1 MKVRTRKRLAFTLI
15 ELLVVIAIIAILVA
29 LLLPAVQ
36 AAREAARRSQ
46 CKNNLKQLGVALH
59 NYEGTHATLPCGEGW
74 PNGGRGGRR
83 HSPYVSLLPF
93 IDQAAVY
100 DQVAIED
107 FRREPWNGGYQPWR
121 AKIPTIL
128 CPSDPNE
135 ATIPGNTVQ
144 GSSYAFSRG
153 DSLWDQNEWVGN
165 GGRGLRGPF
174 QGDGRVVAFKQIADG
189 LSNTILMGERTIAGA
204 GFVNND
210 LVVNGRSRRNVGSGF
225 RTVTNSVLSTV
236 TTNASGERQYT
247 GSAGPYGGRRWPDG
261 APSFT
266 GMTTSLG
273 PNVGTFQHSNWDGAD
288 GIWEP
293 SSRHPG
299 GVHVLLGDGAV
310 RFINDSID
318 TGNTACPGPAS
329 TAGRPGACANFTR
342 FGISPFGVWGAL
354 GSMDGNENLT
364 EF

>member
-1 MKVRTRKRLAFTLI
+1 
-15 ELLVVIAIIAILVA
+15 
-29 LLLPAVQ
+29 
-36 AAREAARRSQ
+36 
-46 CKNNLKQLGVALH
+46 
-59 NYEGTHATLPCGEGW
+59 
-74 PNGGRGGRR
+74 
-83 HSPYVSLLPF
+83 
-93 IDQAAVY
+93 
-100 DQVAIED
+100 
-107 FRREPWNGGYQPWR
+107 
-121 AKIPTIL
+121 
-128 CPSDPNE
+128 
-135 ATIPGNTVQ
+135 
-144 GSSYAFSRG
+144 
-153 DSLWDQNEWVGN
+153 
-165 GGRGLRGPF
+165 
-174 QGDGRVVAFKQIADG
+174 
-189 LSNTILMGERTIAGA
+189 MGERSIAGS

-210 LVVNGRSRRNVGSGF
+210 LVVNGRSRRNNGNGF
-225 RTVTNSVLSTV
+225 RTVTNSVLSNV
-236 TTNASGERQYT
+236 VVNASGERQYT

-261 APSFT
+261 APAFT

-329 TAGRPGACANFTR
+329 TPGRPGTCANFSR

-354 GSMDGNENLT
+354 GSMGGNEKLT